1 MSTALVAVAV
11 EFATSC
17 PALWGDCDG
26 NCAACTGQT
35 LRRLVAGN
43 SSWICS
49 WKSFTFVK
57 NLFHLV
63 CQSQVKRNFALGS
76 KDRRGLMRSRP
87 DPCWDFGL
95 LNLNLLITMGQ
106 VRSPLAIMH
115 IESILL
121 TQYQNSVSNYTI
133 NNSPKHDR
141 YSQGGDPPDRAMC
154 IHWSSESDFCYA
166 GRGPWNMSTRDGHAD
181 ADIRINI
188 RIIRIYC
195 AISDTCR
202 IMRIYLHR
210 CASANISA
218 WPSLMSMRQL
228 ESGVGFSSHCIKK
241 HLLCEAA
248 DWR

>member
-1 MSTALVAVAV
+1 MEIVQLALVRPCADWLPATLL
-11 EFATSC
+11 EFALGK
-17 PALWGDCDG
+17 ALH
-26 NCAACTGQT
+26 
-35 LRRLVAGN
+35 L
-43 SSWICS
+43 SKI
-49 WKSFTFVK
+49 SFT
-57 NLFHLV
+57 LL
-63 CQSQVKRNFALGS
+63 CQSQVKRNFAPGR

-166 GRGPWNMSTRDGHAD
+166 GRGPRNMSTRDGHAD
-181 ADIRINI
+181 ADIHINI
-188 RIIRIYC
+188 RIIRIYR
-195 AISDTCR
+195 AISDICR
-202 IMRIYLHR
+202 IMRI
-210 CASANISA
+210 SANISA
-218 WPSLMSMRQL
+218 WPSLISTHYGKHIR
-228 ESGVGFSSHCIKK
+228 GF
-241 HLLCEAA
+241 
-248 DWR
+248 

>member
-1 MSTALVAVAV
+1 MEIVQLALVRPCADWLPATLL
-11 EFATSC
+11 EFALGK
-17 PALWGDCDG
+17 ALH
-26 NCAACTGQT
+26 
-35 LRRLVAGN
+35 L
-43 SSWICS
+43 SKI
-49 WKSFTFVK
+49 SFT
-57 NLFHLV
+57 LL
-63 CQSQVKRNFALGS
+63 CQSQVKRNFAPGS
-76 KDRRGLMRSRP
+76 KDRKGLMRSRP

-188 RIIRIYC
+188 RIIRIYR

-202 IMRIYLHR
+202 IMRI
-210 CASANISA
+210 SA
-218 WPSLMSMRQL
+218 SMRIGKYIRMAIPNVHQAT
-228 ESGVGFSSHCIKK
+228 GIWCWIFFS
-241 HLLCEAA
+241 LY
-248 DWR
+248 